1 MTTVGP
7 LQEHRPER
15 IAVVI
20 PAKNEAE
27 RLEATI
33 RSARTIVGVDLVVV
47 VDDGSTDS
55 TSAVAQGADALV
67 VRHRSNRGKAA
78 AMATGARLV
87 ALREEA
93 ERAASGIG
101 AGQTGDAGPR
111 QTPTGETLPGAAQ
124 PGETP
129 TGETPAGAAQ
139 PGETPTGETPPEAD
153 QSPAAP
159 IGPDRA
165 GGAGASHADAA
176 RVTDPGAVAPRALLF
191 LDADMTDSA
200 AAAQPLVDA
209 VLVDGV
215 DMAIA
220 LLPPQEG
227 AGGMGL
233 VVRTAR
239 NGIRRATG
247 WEPTQPL
254 SGTRCITR
262 EAWDACQPL
271 AAGWGVETSLTIDAL
286 DGGFWVKEI
295 ECDLRHRATGN
306 DMKGRLHRA
315 AQLRDVLRALVRRR
329 HVTPETAAT
338 VPDANDTVAAL
349 DAASTSGAETP
360 PVDPSEQAP
369 SAPTPAAQAPSAPT
383 SATKTPSAPIPSAPT
398 PAAQAPSAQASSA
411 QSPEE
416 RSAGAADAGQVR
428 DSAADARRKRL
439 HVLPVAGEFS
449 DDQLRALG
457 DVDAPALADALAS
470 LPVSSVF
477 SPDDVVMLAGEDLA
491 SLADLM
497 RSADVSEQFA
507 PEHAVVLAAYAARP
521 APHAPQGVGPLTP
534 DEFVSLV
541 VHEAVEAENRGVC
554 STHDEKPGGDG
565 SAAAENRGAGSAN
578 GASGPGEGRCGAA
591 GPTGES
597 RPENH

>member
-101 AGQTGDAGPR
+101 ADHTGDASPG
-111 QTPTGETLPGAAQ
+111 QTPTGETAPEEDQ
-124 PGETP
+124 PNATP
-129 TGETPAGAAQ
+129 TGETL
-139 PGETPTGETPPEAD
+139 PEAD
-153 QSPAAP
+153 QSPAART
-159 IGPDRA
+159 GADRA
-165 GGAGASHADAA
+165 GGAGVSRADAA
-176 RVTDPGAVAPRALLF
+176 RVTNPGDVAPRALLF

-200 AAAQPLVDA
+200 AAAQPLVEA

-338 VPDANDTVAAL
+338 VPDAD
-349 DAASTSGAETP
+349 DAAAAHDADPTPTAETA
-360 PVDPSEQAP
+360 PSAPSVQAP
-369 SAPTPAAQAPSAPT
+369 SAPTPAAQAPSA
-383 SATKTPSAPIPSAPT
+383 
-398 PAAQAPSAQASSA
+398 

-416 RSAGAADAGQVR
+416 RSAGAADAEQVR
-428 DSAADARRKRL
+428 DSAADERRERL
-439 HVLPVAGEFS
+439 RVLPVAGEFS

-457 DVDAPALADALAS
+457 DVDAPALAEALAS
-470 LPVSSVF
+470 LPVSSAF

-491 SLADLM
+491 VLADLM

-507 PEHAVVLAAYAARP
+507 PEHAVVLAAYAGRP

-541 VHEAVEAENRGVC
+541 VHEAVEAENRGAGGAHDDKPGDDGYVVAENRDAGRA
-554 STHDEKPGGDG
+554 HDEKPADDG
-565 SAAAENRGAGSAN
+565 YVVSENRDEGSAN
-578 GASGPGEGRCGAA
+578 ELAGLGENRSGTV
-591 GPTGES
+591 GPDGES
-597 RPENH
+597 HPENR